1 MAAPS
6 VFDMT
11 VGEQEESWTTLG
23 RAVVHQGRVT
33 LSDHSVR
40 IPDGSTAHY
49 EVDESIPFAVAT
61 LVIDGSYVVL
71 TRQYRYPIDRWIY
84 DLPGGAGEAGEAPE
98 EAARRE
104 LEEEL
109 GLIPADLRLLHTFF
123 VNPGRAAWPAHI
135 FVCTRAAAG
144 GDIDRSDPAENVRS
158 VRLRIVDLDSLIASG
173 EIVDPTLIVARAA
186 AATAGILPP
195 LVPVPPGS

>member
-1 MAAPS
+1 
-6 VFDMT
+6 MT
-11 VGEQEESWTTLG
+11 AVEREESWTTLG
-23 RAVVHQGRVT
+23 RVVVHQGRVT

-40 IPDGSTAHY
+40 LSDGSTAHY

-61 LVIDGSYVVL
+61 LVIDGSHVVL

-109 GLIPADLRLLHTFF
+109 GLIPADLLPLHTFF

-135 FVCTRAAAG
+135 FVCTRATAG
-144 GDIDRSDPAENVRS
+144 GHRDRSDPAENVRS
-158 VRLRIVDLDSLIASG
+158 VRLGIADLDSLIASG
-173 EIVDPTLIVARAA
+173 DIVDPTLIVARAA

-195 LVPVPPGS
+195 LAPVPAR